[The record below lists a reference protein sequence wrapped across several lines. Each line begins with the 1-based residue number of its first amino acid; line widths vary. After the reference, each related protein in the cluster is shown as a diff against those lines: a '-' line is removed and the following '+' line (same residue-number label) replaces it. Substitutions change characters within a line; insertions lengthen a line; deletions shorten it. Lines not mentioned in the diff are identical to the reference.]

1 MDTSTYSHGNQNVQ
15 TVAQRK
21 FYQWVLKW
29 INGVQTNTESNGEE
43 MRDIRH
49 SAKPDVRIL
58 ASFLQAI
65 GFKLIS
71 FEKHHD
77 GYAQKKTENDVS
89 SSEQGVLRVKVECDT
104 SNMRAVLELEGIT
117 CRCPNSD
124 HIKEASFWSIS
135 GTGPVGST
143 DNIVQKVEETGSN
156 LIPPLSKDVARLLR
170 DVSCKLFDTI
180 AYEPDVNRNTDV
192 SLNVSRSS
200 NASCERQNASKKE
213 VGVTRSHTQP
223 EMRLNTN
230 SLNSKRP
237 FETHEKN
244 INSEASQ
251 IRNESIG
258 QENKPPLQ
266 RQRTWD
272 IDAEIQ
278 NLDEEPRPSPPKLT
292 SSPAMIAEL
301 SNSLGQISLHSDID
315 NSRNITE
322 YIIGAKENLEKVL
335 KMLLVK
341 KPMILNDLS
350 PNTDQDSASV
360 KSAPANVSP
369 TAVISPYKSIRMNT
383 MDNIKLLPK
392 QNNLTHEQFLKMTR
406 VPKARRSIEP
416 ILSRKNE
423 QDSSKLAAGRRSSFY
438 TPSSANSNISSL
450 SKPEMKH
457 KLLGIGKYNISKT
470 SNAIESDIS
479 NRISLTTRVA
489 SPEPKIGSSPNVETS
504 NGRVSLI
511 KPPAK
516 ITKSIPVKI
525 KPVQSSKINT
535 GIVKKPRVS
544 LSKD

>member
-1 MDTSTYSHGNQNVQ
+1 MDTSTYSHGNQSVQ

-29 INGVQTNTESNGEE
+29 INGVHSNTESNGEE

-65 GFKLIS
+65 GFKLLS

-89 SSEQGVLRVKVECDT
+89 SSEQGVLRVIIECDT
-104 SNMRAVLELEGIT
+104 SNMKAVLELEGIT

-143 DNIVQKVEETGSN
+143 DNIMQKVEETGSN

-251 IRNESIG
+251 IRNESTG

-369 TAVISPYKSIRMNT
+369 TAVISPYKSTRMNT

-392 QNNLTHEQFLKMTR
+392 QNNLTQEQFLKITR

-489 SPEPKIGSSPNVETS
+489 SPEPKIGTSPNVETS
-504 NGRVSLI
+504 NGRASLI
-511 KPPAK
+511 KPPTK
-516 ITKSIPVKI
+516 IIKSIPVKI

-544 LSKD
+544 LPKD